1 MGTRELELAI
11 WNAVKELPPI
21 KVYEAE
27 YEEPAETFDP
37 KDRSVRISRLD
48 GHYWSV
54 EGEWL
59 LRIMRGINFG
69 EYEQLQ
75 YFQKILQNTGVIK
88 ELVKAGVEEGH
99 TVDIYGFE
107 FDFVF

>member
-1 MGTRELELAI
+1 MLFHL
-11 WNAVKELPPI
+11 
-21 KVYEAE
+21 
-27 YEEPAETFDP
+27 
-37 KDRSVRISRLD
+37 RSVRISRLD
-48 GHYWSV
+48 GAYWSV

-69 EYEQLQ
+69 EFEQLQ

-88 ELVKAGVEEGH
+88 ELVKAGVQEGH

-107 FDFVF
+107 FDFVY

>member
-1 MGTRELELAI
+1 MAI
-11 WNAVKELPPI
+11 WNAVKELPPV
-21 KVYEAE
+21 KVYEKE
-27 YEEPAETFDP
+27 YVEPAETYDP

-48 GHYWSV
+48 GQYWSV

-107 FDFVF
+107 FDFVY